1 MIRHSRSFIVSILI
15 HIMLFGVLYLTYK
28 EVSAGFKA
36 EKKEPLLCIKLSSC
50 QIQNTP
56 KKNTKVPVKANKKIV
71 KAEVKKLIPV
81 KKIVTKK
88 KIVAKK
94 KLEVKKNLETIKKV
108 EVQKKI
114 ENKIQNSTVTPKVS
128 KPLTKPVKKRVSPE
142 KEYIDENIAKII
154 ALLKE
159 NLYYPRRARKRGIEG
174 EVLVRFTL
182 SVEAKISDVEILSS
196 SSEVLSRGALQTI
209 KNIDYKLPKP
219 KQKITFNV
227 PISYKLY

>member
-56 KKNTKVPVKANKKIV
+56 KKNTKVPVKANNKIV
-71 KAEVKKLIPV
+71 KAEVKRKEKVV

-94 KLEVKKNLETIKKV
+94 LKLKT
-108 EVQKKI
+108 
-114 ENKIQNSTVTPKVS
+114 
-128 KPLTKPVKKRVSPE
+128 
-142 KEYIDENIAKII
+142 
-154 ALLKE
+154 LK
-159 NLYYPRRARKRGIEG
+159 
-174 EVLVRFTL
+174 
-182 SVEAKISDVEILSS
+182 
-196 SSEVLSRGALQTI
+196 Q
-209 KNIDYKLPKP
+209 
-219 KQKITFNV
+219 
-227 PISYKLY
+227 